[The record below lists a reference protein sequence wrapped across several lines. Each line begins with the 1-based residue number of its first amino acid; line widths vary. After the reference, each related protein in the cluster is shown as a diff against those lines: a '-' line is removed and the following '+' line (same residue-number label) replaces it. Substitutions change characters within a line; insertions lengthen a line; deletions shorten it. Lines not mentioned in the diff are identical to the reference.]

1 MTDQASVFAFK
12 TPIKPMKSPKQCMP
26 CTCTWK
32 GTVEHCVSMR
42 QYLYTMH
49 GAEANCRLT
58 TDLHKGT
65 KDSNTETLNVS
76 NDSKAQKLIS
86 RTYGTSCYA
95 LSNKTP
101 APLSEVWQSGRNRN
115 IVRFTES
122 NLAYCIAWGIVTPQS
137 DCPTKLHDSRV
148 TVTVTGHGSKPNQN
162 SSTTALQ
169 HLSLN
174 TS

>member
-1 MTDQASVFAFK
+1 
-12 TPIKPMKSPKQCMP
+12 
-26 CTCTWK
+26 
-32 GTVEHCVSMR
+32 
-42 QYLYTMH
+42 MH
-49 GAEANCRLT
+49 LERDRRTLRVNEAISIYNAWRGGQLSTHDRLT
-58 TDLHKGT
+58 QRDKGL
-65 KDSNTETLNVS
+65 KHWNAQCLKWLK
-76 NDSKAQKLIS
+76 DSKAQKLIS

-122 NLAYCIAWGIVTPQS
+122 NLAYCIAWGIVSPQS
-137 DCPTKLHDSRV
+137 DSPTKLHDSRV